1 MKSQTSP
8 ASPASNVVNP
18 ARRRRRR
25 RLLLAAMV
33 ASGVAAGTIA
43 RRLTRDTAGSSPD
56 GLDDDQRLALGWG
69 DVLVRPATQA
79 VRTPDGSLL
88 AVWDIEGAAPDAPA
102 VVLPHCWGCS
112 HEIWLPVT
120 RRLHE
125 QGYRVVLYDQRGH
138 GESTRGTAPLSIDT
152 LAHDLALVLEA
163 ADVRDAV
170 LAGHSM
176 GGITI
181 MSLAT
186 HRPDVLRERARATV
200 LVSTAAK
207 TIGDASARR
216 AQVAGGFIASPV
228 VTRAMNTRNGHLLVR
243 GVFGTDPV
251 RSHMVL
257 TRDLFAGCDGP
268 VRGEFLVSL
277 ATMDLLDGIA
287 TIDVPTTVMVGTR
300 DTLTLPKKADQIV
313 ATVPGA
319 RLITLKDRGH
329 MLPLEDPD
337 AVTDEIV
344 RAIKG

>member
-1 MKSQTSP
+1 MNTQTP
-8 ASPASNVVNP
+8 PSNLVVVNR

-25 RLLLAAMV
+25 RLLLATMV
-33 ASGVAAGTIA
+33 ASGVAAGAVA
-43 RRLTRDTAGSSPD
+43 RRLTRDMAATPSDD
-56 GLDDDQRLALGWG
+56 GRLALGWG
-69 DVLVRPATQA
+69 DALIRPATQT
-79 VRTPDGSLL
+79 VRTADGAQL
-88 AVWDIEGAAPDAPA
+88 AVWDIAGASPDAPV

-138 GESTRGTAPLSIDT
+138 GESTRGTAPLTIDT
-152 LAHDLALVLEA
+152 LADDCALVLQA
-163 ADVRDAV
+163 TDARDAV

-186 HRPDVLRERARATV
+186 HRPDVLRERARGVV

-207 TIGDASARR
+207 SIGDASTRR
-216 AQVAGGFIASPV
+216 VGYAGSFIASPA
-228 VTRAMNTRNGHLLVR
+228 VTRALRTRNGHLLVR
-243 GVFGTDPV
+243 GAFGTNAA
-251 RSHMVL
+251 RSHLVL

-277 ATMDLLDGIA
+277 SSMDLLEGIA
-287 TIDVPTTVMVGTR
+287 TIDLPTTVMVGTR
-300 DTLTLPKKADQIV
+300 DTLTLPRKADQIV
-313 ATVPGA
+313 STVPGS
-319 RLITLKDRGH
+319 RLVTLQNRGH

-344 RAIKG
+344 RTVKG